1 MIHKLHP
8 EEAVA
13 VEVVVV
19 EVVVVALNLEATQA
33 HRLRVLVQ
41 KLIKVLVNL
50 QLLICLGCHAHIR
63 QAQYQVL
70 LFG

>member
-1 MIHKLHP
+1 M
-8 EEAVA
+8 AV
-13 VEVVVV
+13 VEVVV

-41 KLIKVLVNL
+41 KLIKVLVSL
-50 QLLICLGCHAHIR
+50 QLLICLGFHAHIR